1 MKVSSALRKA
11 LVLLRSMLT
20 TVRNIGLAVLLLIG
34 ALLGSSAWAHGI
46 LMESSPKQNAILH
59 HYPDKVVLRFNA
71 SLEPSMTHVVL
82 EDMERNIT
90 ALHPTKESTIEQII
104 MTIPPL
110 KPGVYHVRYRV
121 LATDGHLTEGSVR
134 FTLLSP

>member
-1 MKVSSALRKA
+1 
-11 LVLLRSMLT
+11 VLLLT
-20 TVRNIGLAVLLLIG
+20 LLATVSNYGLAVMLL
-34 ALLGSSAWAHGI
+34 AYLLGSSVWAHGI
-46 LMESSPKQNAILH
+46 LMESFPKQDAILH
-59 HYPDKVVLRFNA
+59 HYPDKVILRFNA
-71 SLEPSMTHVVL
+71 SLEPSMTHVFL

-90 ALHPTKESTIEQII
+90 ALHPTKESTIEQIV

-121 LATDGHLTEGSVR
+121 LATDGHVTEGFVR